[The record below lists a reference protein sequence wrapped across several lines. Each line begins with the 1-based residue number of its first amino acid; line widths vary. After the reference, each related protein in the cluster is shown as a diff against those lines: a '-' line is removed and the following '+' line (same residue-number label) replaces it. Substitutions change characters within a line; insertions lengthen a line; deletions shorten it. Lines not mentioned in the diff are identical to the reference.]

1 MDFGLSRQLPEEKIA
16 ANGLYHMSGMT
27 GSLRYMAPEV
37 YKGLPYKETCDTY
50 SFCLLVWEM
59 LTLEKPY
66 DNMGTLRQVTERIFT
81 QHQRP
86 RIPRAWPAAL
96 RRMLHQGWGPSA
108 TERSD
113 MGTIVRVLYSLRATL
128 SDSSSTTRR
137 TGLPGTTSS
146 ALQENDQQRP
156 QMAKRYSTHVFQFSR
171 EMRPILRV
179 PPGLRKEL
187 MRPKESLTSVV
198 EDQTE

>member
-1 MDFGLSRQLPEEKIA
+1 MSRQLPEEKITA
-16 ANGLYHMSGMT
+16 HGLYHMSGMT

-37 YKGLPYKETCDTY
+37 YRGLPYKETCDTY

-59 LTLEKPY
+59 LTLKKPY
-66 DNMGTLRQVTERIFT
+66 DNVGTLGQVTEHVFT

-96 RRMLHQGWGPSA
+96 RRMLRQGWGPSA

-113 MGTIVRVLYSLRATL
+113 MGTIVRVLYSLRAT
-128 SDSSSTTRR
+128 SPDSSSRS
-137 TGLPGTTSS
+137 TGTSVTTSTS
-146 ALQENDQQRP
+146 RQENDKQRP
-156 QMAKRYSTHVFQFSR
+156 QMAMRYSSHVFQFSR

-179 PPGLRKEL
+179 PMGLRKEL
-187 MRPKESLTSVV
+187 MRPEDSLACVA